1 MTGNVSVVFNSQA
14 CLKYVSGEIQTR
26 QTLAKPFFLLQNTQI
41 SLEKGPSYRAA
52 KLTSMIQLYSAKHKA
67 MTGEQLLSKSTDVT

>member
-14 CLKYVSGEIQTR
+14 CLKYVSEIQTR

-67 MTGEQLLSKSTDVT
+67 MTREQLLSKSTDVK